1 MAYIAGNYDPANP
14 PADDG
19 SATAKPAEEIHF
31 NPDEIQNKQDGMGQ
45 AEHDDDVADMLNAM
59 GDGEVPAVERSS
71 IDIGA

>member
-19 SATAKPAEEIHF
+19 SATAKTAEEIHF

-45 AEHDDDVADMLNAM
+45 AEHDDMEDMLNAM
-59 GDGEVPAVERSS
+59 GGDEVPEVERSS
-71 IDIGA
+71 IDIGG